1 MTNETNKVQH
11 THKEYTEA
19 YVNILNVYKDQ
30 INSSVSKKNILK
42 GNFFKTIKII
52 MYILTGLFVVSIIFS
67 LILFGIM
74 IIFNY
79 QSAEII
85 AGAITTIISTFVT
98 MTISIFKL
106 PKIIANYLFN
116 KKEDKLMNSIIK
128 NIQRYEIKA
137 IKYEIK
143 NLKVEKLKQLNAE
156 ASNASNTPDIDITVS
171 SYNTPTPSQNDENHL
186 TELQNINN
194 YENNNIS

>member
-116 KKEDKLMNSIIK
+116 KKEDKLMNSII
-128 NIQRYEIKA
+128 ISDMR
-137 IKYEIK
+137 
-143 NLKVEKLKQLNAE
+143 LKLLNMKLK
-156 ASNASNTPDIDITVS
+156 I
-171 SYNTPTPSQNDENHL
+171 
-186 TELQNINN
+186 
-194 YENNNIS
+194 